1 MNAKKVLAKLLSQ
14 EDLTVVESISANTAS
29 FNTETRVLTLPKNDQ
44 LTEGY
49 ILHEVGHAMYTPPI
63 IGTKNLKKY
72 GSLINV
78 LEDARIERKIKTRY
92 PGSINKFKKMYDAL
106 EPMLVGKDV
115 TSLKLIDKLNVSAKS
130 NVNHQLNFNDEELV
144 FLERMN
150 KTSSFDDVV
159 KLSEDIK
166 NYLQEIR
173 KLDNKKQQESEESE
187 ESEEPESEK
196 QEQESEQESEQEQES
211 EDNKQQLENDYN
223 QNENSLTETSSDEN
237 SLIETSSDETSLIE
251 TSSDETSSSET
262 SDVLD
267 DLMSET
273 QDFLDN
279 NNKQIIEEG
288 VNKNSNEFFIG
299 KNESIK
305 TTVIKP
311 EEFFDNENKEE
322 LSIALNYKKD
332 EVDELLKSIK
342 KTGTYMAA
350 QFERQ
355 KKADE
360 MSRTSVS
367 NKGTLNTRRLYL
379 SKISDDIFN
388 TIETLKDGK
397 SHGVQ
402 LLVDFS
408 GSMFGSMIKIL
419 EQAVLVIDFCQKTN
433 IPYEVYGFTTSFKR
447 ENFIDPKDNEENYLF
462 GAECLLYLIASN
474 KLTKKQNDFSVEWM
488 LRFGYF
494 KDYDN
499 IKTRSYGTFYQV
511 NKVRLG
517 GTPINQS
524 LLMMNNLTAKF
535 KSENKIQVPN
545 ILVFTDGDDS
555 HSLITSKKKYKSYFR
570 ISEKNEKCRDEFSI
584 TDIVTRKTY
593 KSKTEDEI
601 LNIMFDVLQERHG
614 ANITF
619 LKMGNLAKLENHIYQ
634 NGTKVDQDFKSI
646 RANKYIK
653 MTDNSKVTT
662 ILMKDENNKKKNNK
676 NKNVSYTKASFKRAM
691 KDNKD
696 SHLFAN
702 LIVDSISKNFV

>member
-44 LTEGY
+44 LTEGF
-49 ILHEVGHAMYTPPI
+49 ILHEVGHALYTPPI
-63 IGTKNLKKY
+63 IGTENLKKY

-187 ESEEPESEK
+187 EPESKKQKQEPESD
-196 QEQESEQESEQEQES
+196 EQEQEPEQES
-211 EDNKQQLENDYN
+211 DEQEPEDNKQQLENDYN

-237 SLIETSSDETSLIE
+237 SLIE

-499 IKTRSYGTFYQV
+499 RNTRSYGTFYQV

-570 ISEKNEKCRDEFSI
+570 ISKKNEKCCDEFSI

-619 LKMGNLAKLENHIYQ
+619 LKMCNRIKLDNHIYQ
-634 NGTKVDQDFKSI
+634 NSTKVDQDFKSI

-662 ILMKDENNKKKNNK
+662 ILMKTGKIGYKKKNNK